1 MTKQPVVGTII
12 IGILVTLMGVWAL
25 ALALDLEVVQDI
37 KPTHL
42 LIGTLLVGAL
52 VLILAAL
59 LPRSADKTEV
69 VQFSPVSVELA
80 QAGITAKKDPIVADL
95 RWIDPT
101 TPITVPILT
110 PSTATVLVDPAGL
123 AIRTASPN
131 VDIGTDLGITWAAQ
145 HGTQNVY
152 IGPGLTDPSQARL
165 TVDIAAATVKVR
177 SR

>member
-25 ALALDLEVVQDI
+25 ALAFDLAVVQDVN
-37 KPTHL
+37 PTHL
-42 LIGTLLVGAL
+42 LIGTLLAAAL
-52 VLILAAL
+52 VLILTAL
-59 LPRSADKTEV
+59 LPRSADKPGT
-69 VQFSPVSVELA
+69 VQFSPVSVEQA
-80 QAGITAKKDPIVADL
+80 QAGITAKNEPIVADL

-101 TPITVPILT
+101 RPITVPVLT
-110 PSTATVLVDPAGL
+110 QSAATVLVDPAGL

-152 IGPGLTDPSQARL
+152 IGPGLTDPAQARL
-165 TVDIAAATVKVR
+165 TVDVAAAAVKVR